1 MITVKITR
9 DKEQRMIAFHV
20 NGHADSAPHGQD
32 LVCGAVSALTQSAV
46 LGLQQHLQRTIRCK
60 AKHGLLSLELCD
72 LPDEQTDAVLET
84 MLLGL
89 KEIVKLEPDYVRIVE
104 NRR

>member
-9 DKEQRMIAFHV
+9 DKERRVVAFHV
-20 NGHADSAPHGQD
+20 SGHADSAPHGQD
-32 LVCGAVSALTQSAV
+32 LVCGAVSVLAQSAV
-46 LGLQQHLQRTIRCK
+46 LGLQQHLQRTVRCK
-60 AKHGLLSLELCD
+60 AKDGLLSLELCD
-72 LPDEQTDAVLET
+72 LPDDQTDAVLET